1 MKKLDYLAPETRL
14 FILETEL
21 NLCVSGSKT
30 PDQAY
35 FEDFD
40 DLDDVFDMFNN

>member
-21 NLCVSGSKT
+21 NLCVSGSK
-30 PDQAY
+30 QAVIDP
-35 FEDFD
+35 FDDDDEDF
-40 DLDDVFDMFNN
+40 FMFNN